1 MRALI
6 TGATSGIG
14 KSFAKRLHKR
24 GWELVLTGRNET
36 VLLDMQRKL
45 GNNTMI
51 IPADLSDKDEV
62 FKVYKFCKD
71 KDIDLL
77 VNNAGYGMMISML
90 GSATATFALVLPSFI
105 MMIVIARMFMK
116 YMNTPTV
123 QHIFLGLRPGVVGL
137 LAAATLMLLDKENF
151 SSWAENPWQFSISV
165 ALFVATFV
173 GTYWLHINPIRM
185 IGYAAFAGLVL
196 LY

>member
-1 MRALI
+1 
-6 TGATSGIG
+6 
-14 KSFAKRLHKR
+14 
-24 GWELVLTGRNET
+24 
-36 VLLDMQRKL
+36 
-45 GNNTMI
+45 
-51 IPADLSDKDEV
+51 
-62 FKVYKFCKD
+62 
-71 KDIDLL
+71 
-77 VNNAGYGMMISML
+77 
-90 GSATATFALVLPSFI
+90 